1 MSDIDVSAVC
11 SETVYTG
18 PISGPDES
26 ATLDSN
32 VSNAGLIQGDEIL
45 AVDHTRLQNLTL
57 SDWRS
62 HWATQAAN
70 NQPVLLTIRRQGF
83 EIDLPVSTDQRNS
96 IESAFA
102 STQAFRCELRDGR
115 LEEVSVYRESENT
128 LYYRQNDSAWTSI
141 TKPNSGT
148 HFMVGIFDGTA
159 GIQTVNTSFVETT
172 APLSQHFLEERNSTP
187 EVPQQEKP
195 VHGFFSWYLGIY
207 HLWPSVSEI
216 PRLDPTD
223 GYGEFDELDDG
234 GSIYLALI
242 GGGLSAKTSETSELR
257 LSLTTM
263 ALHNAVLPNIGM
275 RIVERWSVS
284 EHIDMGLFGRYH
296 YVYGGQMEEEEQDLH
311 FLGVGLDVKY
321 GDGIFEIGYLHSI
334 KTIENNFTYAGI
346 MGSIGV
352 ELYRHHPRNH

>member
-172 APLSQHFLEERNSTP
+172 APLSQHFLGIHKHVLVTLADGLDILFLKKSFVVVRD
-187 EVPQQEKP
+187 
-195 VHGFFSWYLGIY
+195 GFIQVTFFTMSN
-207 HLWPSVSEI
+207 PSVVI
-216 PRLDPTD
+216 
-223 GYGEFDELDDG
+223 
-234 GSIYLALI
+234 
-242 GGGLSAKTSETSELR
+242 
-257 LSLTTM
+257 SL
-263 ALHNAVLPNIGM
+263 NIF
-275 RIVERWSVS
+275 RV
-284 EHIDMGLFGRYH
+284 
-296 YVYGGQMEEEEQDLH
+296 
-311 FLGVGLDVKY
+311 
-321 GDGIFEIGYLHSI
+321 
-334 KTIENNFTYAGI
+334 
-346 MGSIGV
+346 
-352 ELYRHHPRNH
+352 